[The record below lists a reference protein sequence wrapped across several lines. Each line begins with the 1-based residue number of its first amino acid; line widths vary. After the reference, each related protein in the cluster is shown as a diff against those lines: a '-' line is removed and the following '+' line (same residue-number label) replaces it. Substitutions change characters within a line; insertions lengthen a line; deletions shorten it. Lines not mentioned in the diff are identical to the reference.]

1 MSAAELAAV
10 AAIATAAG
18 FGIVIGVHVAVD
30 RMLRSAQAA
39 AAITADRL
47 RAAAADHRA
56 GTGHLGGLVSGIVD
70 PGPGAPP
77 PTDPRC
83 AAPGDPDLDLDL
95 YNLVLDDVV
104 HTGHDFMLAGA
115 ATDGAFVPVDA
126 AAADMEPV
134 VKIDMSATFGIPT
147 APAAQVDLYAAQLDA
162 WVAERTPLRLVS
174 APGKVSLMWDP
185 APGGFAMPLPRTPR

>member
-1 MSAAELAAV
+1 MSAAELAAA
-10 AAIATAAG
+10 AAIAAAAG

-39 AAITADRL
+39 AAITAAKL
-47 RAAAADHRA
+47 RAAAADQHRD
-56 GTGHLGGLVSGIVD
+56 GHGALVDLVPGVVD

-104 HTGHDFMLAGA
+104 HAGHDFMLAGT

-126 AAADMEPV
+126 ASFDMEPV
-134 VKIDMSATFGIPT
+134 AKIDMSATFGIPT
-147 APAAQVDLYAAQLDA
+147 APADQVRLYAAQLDA
-162 WVAERTPLRLVS
+162 WVTDRTPLRLVS
-174 APGKVSLMWDP
+174 APGKVSLLWDP
-185 APGGFAMPLPRTPR
+185 APGGFAMPLPRS

>member
-1 MSAAELAAV
+1 MSAAELAVA

-18 FGIVIGVHVAVD
+18 FGIVIGVHIAVD
-30 RMLRSAQAA
+30 RMLRNAQAA

-47 RAAAADHRA
+47 RAAAAGHRA
-56 GTGHLGGLVSGIVD
+56 GTGHLGGLVSGVVD
-70 PGPGAPP
+70 PGPGTPP

-83 AAPGDPDLDLDL
+83 AAPGDPDLDLDV

-147 APAAQVDLYAAQLDA
+147 APTAQVDLYAAQLDA
-162 WVAERTPLRLVS
+162 WVTDRTPLRLVS
-174 APGKVSLMWDP
+174 APGKVSLLWDP
-185 APGGFAMPLPRTPR
+185 APGGFAMPLPRS